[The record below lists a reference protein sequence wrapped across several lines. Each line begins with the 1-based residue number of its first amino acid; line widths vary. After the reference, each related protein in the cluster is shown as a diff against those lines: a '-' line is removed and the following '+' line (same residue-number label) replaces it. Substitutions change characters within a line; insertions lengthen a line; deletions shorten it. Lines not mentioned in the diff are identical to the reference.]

1 MWQKKIFSGGGH
13 WVAALVM
20 VSTFGTTDVIII
32 ATARVYFSMSRL
44 NVFPRFIGNVHPR
57 FHTPA
62 GSLVAQSF
70 WSVALLLSGTFETLI
85 FVTWIFHA
93 TGA

>member
-1 MWQKKIFSGGGH
+1 MWQKKKFRRRTLGRGTGDGFNLRHDNAIIM
-13 WVAALVM
+13 AA
-20 VSTFGTTDVIII
+20 
-32 ATARVYFSMSRL
+32 ARVYFSMSRL
-44 NVFPRFIGNVHPR
+44 NVSPRFIGNVHPR

-62 GSLVAQSF
+62 GSLVAQGF
-70 WSVALLLSGTFETLI
+70 WSVALLFSGTFDTLI

>member
-1 MWQKKIFSGGGH
+1 MWQKKKFRRRTLGRGTGDGFNLRHDNAIIM
-13 WVAALVM
+13 AA
-20 VSTFGTTDVIII
+20 
-32 ATARVYFSMSRL
+32 ARVYFSMSRL